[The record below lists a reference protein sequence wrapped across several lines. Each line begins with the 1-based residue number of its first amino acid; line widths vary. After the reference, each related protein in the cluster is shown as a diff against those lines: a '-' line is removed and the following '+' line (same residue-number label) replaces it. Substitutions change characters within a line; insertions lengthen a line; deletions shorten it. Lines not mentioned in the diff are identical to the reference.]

1 VPTLSS
7 SLVWRRYKSELE
19 NAAVFINQ
27 KLESPDCALVLNL
40 GPAWLRPDAYA
51 LFNNNVIEVPFKDWE
66 SPPGLGIVP
75 LDVMFTVCSSM
86 ASWLQLNDEH
96 VVVRTHKYSC
106 SVRRKGQILVWEK
119 RRKSVR
125 ASC

>member
-1 VPTLSS
+1 MSALKR
-7 SLVWRRYKSELE
+7 LRDHAWLHRYKSELE
-19 NAAVFINQ
+19 NAADYING
-27 KLESPDCALVLNL
+27 KLDSPACALVLNL
-40 GPAWLRPDAYA
+40 GPAWLRPDAYE

-96 VVVRTHKYSC
+96 VVVRFDNRPLL
-106 SVRRKGQILVWEK
+106 VLKGLQTRGEMGNG
-119 RRKSVR
+119 
-125 ASC
+125 